1 MSESLRFDTN
11 QSRDRCDVQM
21 RSQQLC
27 EAIVRS
33 TASRVLI
40 FDSDDLQ
47 RLKTFAPSNFIQ
59 EMAAELWSIE

>member
-1 MSESLRFDTN
+1 MSESLRVDTN

-27 EAIVRS
+27 EAIVRPA
-33 TASRVLI
+33 ASRVLI

-47 RLKTFAPSNFIQ
+47 RLKTFTPSNFVE
-59 EMAAELWSIE
+59 EMPAELWGVE